1 MQQDFVH
8 YVKRAGDAEY
18 SGAGIFSTRSPQRRN
33 YMAEVKLTKSNFESE
48 VLHSDKPVLVDFWA
62 SWCGPC
68 QMLGPVISEI
78 AEEKGDAVKV
88 GKVNVDEEPE
98 LSKEFS
104 VMSIPTLVLFKNG
117 KAEKTSVGYIPKDK
131 VLEFI
136 S

>member
-1 MQQDFVH
+1 MFRGQSAL
-8 YVKRAGDAEY
+8 KNSA
-18 SGAGIFSTRSPQRRN
+18 SGAFSSAGRN
-33 YMAEVKLTKSNFESE
+33 GGTMAEVKLTKSNFESE

-78 AEEKGDAVKV
+78 AEEKGSSVKV

-98 LSKEFS
+98 LSKEFA

-117 KAEKTSVGYIPKDK
+117 KPQKTSVGYIPKDK

-136 S
+136 G